1 MSYICQEI
9 GNERAR
15 IREERKI
22 EDIRRYRRK
31 VQAEIR
37 RNKKQQVAMMS
48 EQDIRNESISFDI
61 VEVVAFLI
69 FTITMI
75 IKTVEVIV

>member
-1 MSYICQEI
+1 MSCICQEI

-15 IREERKI
+15 VREERKI
-22 EDIRRYRRK
+22 VDIKRYRRK

-37 RNKKQQVAMMS
+37 RNKKQQAGAVA
-48 EQDIRNESISFDI
+48 EQDARNEGISFDT

-69 FTITMI
+69 FTVTMI
-75 IKTVEVIV
+75 IKTVEVIM